1 MLNVTD
7 EQLPTRAS
15 LRAARK
21 AADTAAAEAPR
32 TGAEPSPTA
41 PSPTEPS
48 ATGSTPAATP
58 VRRSALGARPA
69 DAPGATAGPATPP
82 GNSAA
87 APEDGTAPATAATP
101 VAAATPAQQHSHVEV
116 PALSQAPDDRSEDA
130 DGLQGPAHA
139 RSARTHHVV
148 RGLAIAAVA
157 VFAFTATGAGVVYAK
172 LNGNV
177 KSLHS
182 IENLTKPDD
191 PAKTAAPPNDP
202 SAGTPLNY
210 LLVGSDDRSGENGK
224 LTDHASGGMRSDTTI
239 VMHVSANR
247 KRVDIVSIPRDTMV
261 QIPSC
266 TMTNGKSTGATFGMF
281 NSAFAYG
288 ADYGGDL
295 ESAVACTWK
304 TVESVT
310 GVSLD
315 GAVVVD
321 FTGFKDMVDALG
333 GVPMCIPQ
341 DTVSPEADLDL
352 KAGFQTLNGKQALG
366 YARARKGVGQ
376 NFDGS
381 DITRTGRQQQLLA
394 AMFNE
399 VKEQNFL
406 TDLPKLYGFADAL
419 TKSLTVTDTLKST
432 KKLVGLAYA
441 MRGIRPKNVTFMTI
455 PIGEYPADR
464 NRVVMT
470 SAADTVWQNMIDD
483 KPIAETSS
491 KPSGSS
497 SSGGSS
503 TSKSTPTQTKT
514 PAREAFNAA
523 DKTAVCS

>member
-1 MLNVTD
+1 
-7 EQLPTRAS
+7 
-15 LRAARK
+15 
-21 AADTAAAEAPR
+21 
-32 TGAEPSPTA
+32 
-41 PSPTEPS
+41 
-48 ATGSTPAATP
+48 
-58 VRRSALGARPA
+58 
-69 DAPGATAGPATPP
+69 
-82 GNSAA
+82 
-87 APEDGTAPATAATP
+87 
-101 VAAATPAQQHSHVEV
+101 
-116 PALSQAPDDRSEDA
+116 
-130 DGLQGPAHA
+130 
-139 RSARTHHVV
+139 
-148 RGLAIAAVA
+148 VA
-157 VFAFTATGAGVVYAK
+157 VLAFTATGAGVVYAK
-172 LNGNV
+172 LNSNV
-177 KSLHS
+177 EHIDISG
-182 IENLTKPDD
+182 LTAPEDPSGPAPTPD
-191 PAKTAAPPNDP
+191 DP
-202 SAGTPLNY
+202 SAGTPLDY
-210 LLVGSDDRSGENGK
+210 LVIGSDDRSGENGR
-224 LTDHASGGMRSDTTI
+224 LTDHATTGMRGDTTM
-239 VMHVSANR
+239 VVHVSANR

-266 TMTNGKSTGATFGMF
+266 TMTDGQKTSATFTLF
-281 NSAFAYG
+281 NTAFALG
-288 ADYGGDL
+288 ADRGGDL

-304 TVESVT
+304 TVESIT

-333 GVPMCIPQ
+333 GVPMCVPE

-455 PIGEYPADR
+455 PIGEYPQDHYRVIMTPAADAVWQHLIDDEPLADR
-464 NRVVMT
+464 TPQPARPATKT
-470 SAADTVWQNMIDD
+470 SI
-483 KPIAETSS
+483 
-491 KPSGSS
+491 
-497 SSGGSS
+497 
-503 TSKSTPTQTKT
+503 PTQTKT

-523 DKTAVCS
+523 DKTAVCD